1 MSTSIFLSEKHKEA
15 YLEALEEGSIEVCQ
29 SRLMLVGHGGAGK
42 TNLKL
47 CLLGEEF
54 VEEHIPTTGVDADP
68 SKAKVEICQAADWE
82 LQTST
87 I

>member
-1 MSTSIFLSEKHKEA
+1 MCTSIFLSEKHKEA
-15 YLEALEEGSIEVCQ
+15 YLEALKEGSIEVRQ
-29 SRLMLVGHGGAGK
+29 SKLMLVGHGGAGK

-54 VEEHIPTTGVDADP
+54 VTKHIPTTGVDADP

-82 LQTST
+82 LQTGT